1 MNAVA
6 KLEAELSWPEKV
18 AFLAHRFQAITDMDH
33 EKDCPV
39 KHSFES
45 GVYVRE
51 MFIPANTLFIGRE
64 HRHGHRCVLV
74 SGSVV
79 VISADGETPLSAP
92 AELMT
97 VPGYQMVLRAL
108 TDVVGRTYHPNLT
121 ESRDIAALE
130 AEAFHPAEE
139 VFTLGRVVNR
149 RVEEAMTCLAQ
160 Q

>member
-18 AFLAHRFQAITDMDH
+18 AFLAHRFRAITDMDN
-33 EKDCPV
+33 DRDMPV
-39 KHSFES
+39 THSFEP
-45 GVYVRE
+45 GMYVRE
-51 MFIPANTLFIGRE
+51 MFIPKDTYFIGRE
-64 HRHGHRCVLV
+64 HRHGHHCVLV

-79 VISADGETPLSAP
+79 VMSADGETPLSAP

-108 TDVVGRTYHPNLT
+108 TDVVGRTYHPNPA

-139 VFTLGRVVNR
+139 VFKLGRDVSR

-160 Q
+160 P